1 MKRAQ
6 AKVLQNTSSNVIYTE
21 IYYPPISKNFVYS
34 GRILKDNRQ
43 SRYLHLKFL
52 LEKRVVASNKILVID
67 DTTVVRVKVREMLP
81 PGNFEVLEAKDGL
94 EGLNFILQ
102 EKLSLIMLDFLLPK
116 MSGWEVFQKVQAD
129 PELRK
134 IPLVLMSGRK
144 EEVTEKITEPFEYF
158 EFLGKPFDQKQLISA
173 IKLAMTKA
181 KLPRPELVPVAAGVA
196 VKNSTIATSGV
207 ASATAVA
214 PSVTNTA
221 MPTAAS
227 NATPT
232 PIAANA
238 AMPTAASNA
247 TPSVGGASNAE
258 INALN
263 EKMVKMQAEIDGL
276 KKQLTQVVTFIKQK
290 IK

>member
-1 MKRAQ
+1 M
-6 AKVLQNTSSNVIYTE
+6 
-21 IYYPPISKNFVYS
+21 
-34 GRILKDNRQ
+34 
-43 SRYLHLKFL
+43 
-52 LEKRVVASNKILVID
+52 ASNKILVID

-81 PGNFEVLEAKDGL
+81 PGNFEVLEAKDGV

-134 IPLVLMSGRK
+134 IPLVIMSGRK

-158 EFLGKPFDQKQLISA
+158 EFLGKPFDQKQLIGA
-173 IKLAMTKA
+173 IKLAMAKA
-181 KLPRPELVPVAAGVA
+181 KQPRPELVSVGAAVA
-196 VKNSTIATSGV
+196 VKNGTVATSGV
-207 ASATAVA
+207 ANGTVVA
-214 PSVTNTA
+214 PSVANSSVTA
-221 MPTAAS
+221 PSIT
-227 NATPT
+227 
-232 PIAANA
+232 
-238 AMPTAASNA
+238 
-247 TPSVGGASNAE
+247 TPSTGGVSEAE

-263 EKMVKMQAEIDGL
+263 EKIVKMQAEIDGL